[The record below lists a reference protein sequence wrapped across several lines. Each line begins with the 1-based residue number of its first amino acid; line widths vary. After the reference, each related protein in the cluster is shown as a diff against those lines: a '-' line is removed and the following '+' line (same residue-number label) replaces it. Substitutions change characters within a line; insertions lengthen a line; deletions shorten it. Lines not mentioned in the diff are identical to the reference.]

1 VKSADER
8 PPAPSRKRQR
18 ISKGDYAGAGARP
31 GDTTSDSEDDEP
43 EAEENASKIAFT
55 IGGSVTRLFRLSN
68 AIRKSATVQRAHKMR
83 NYKDDKGMNEAV
95 AELRTYTDC
104 YIRFRFPEA
113 PELFRSSLVNA
124 NALRLQRLYY
134 QSSHRRRI
142 GLTAQQPSAK
152 AVPIL
157 LPSAAPN
164 VPVIK
169 FAPDA
174 ARPVDFA
181 PPVSRAPAP
190 ITTATTARQTA
201 IELMYAKPSTLA
213 PRAKS
218 VAVNNNLS
226 FPPVPPTSECPYCG
240 VIIEF
245 KGAAKTSVWR

>member
-1 VKSADER
+1 M
-8 PPAPSRKRQR
+8 
-18 ISKGDYAGAGARP
+18 GDYAGAGARP
-31 GDTTSDSEDDEP
+31 DDSSSDSEDDEP
-43 EAEENASKIAFT
+43 EAEENATKIAFT

-68 AIRKSATVQRAHKMR
+68 AIRKSATAHRAHKMR

-104 YIRFRFPEA
+104 YIQFRFPNA
-113 PELFRSSLVNA
+113 PELFRSSLVDA

-157 LPSAAPN
+157 PSTPSS

-174 ARPVDFA
+174 SRQVDFA
-181 PPVSRAPAP
+181 PPASRAPAP
-190 ITTATTARQTA
+190 VTTATTARQTA
-201 IELMYAKPSTLA
+201 IEVMYAKPSTLA

-226 FPPVPPTSECPYCG
+226 FPPVPPSSECPYCG